1 MKGMFGMKNWFVKL
15 DGSKVILPSGIVH
28 DWSMHGPNSI
38 DAVNMFNDFNDYGMW
53 CMILGA
59 GFTVFGIATGVV
71 IRKVYSARKKAN
83 EEA

>member
-15 DGSKVILPSGIVH
+15 DGSKVVLPSGVV
-28 DWSMHGPNSI
+28 WSMHEPNSI
-38 DAVNMFNDFNDYGMW
+38 KAVSLFNDFNDYGMW

-59 GFTVFGIATGVV
+59 GFMVFGIATGVA
-71 IRKVYSARKKAN
+71 IRKVYSARKKKAN

>member
-15 DGSKVILPSGIVH
+15 DGSKVILPSGVV
-28 DWSMHGPNSI
+28 WSMHEPNSI
-38 DAVNMFNDFNDYGMW
+38 KAVSLFNDFNDYGMW

-71 IRKVYSARKKAN
+71 IRKVYSARKKKVN